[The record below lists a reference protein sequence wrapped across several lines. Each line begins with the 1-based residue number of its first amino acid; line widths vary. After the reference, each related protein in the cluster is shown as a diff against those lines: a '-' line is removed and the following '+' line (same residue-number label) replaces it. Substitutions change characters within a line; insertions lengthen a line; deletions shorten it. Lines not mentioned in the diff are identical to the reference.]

1 MRRPRLLVIG
11 VVALFLAGLGYLV
24 VTMALRRNAEQAV
37 VRAATFLQRGEVRRA
52 RDELQDTLRFNPSHP
67 KALQLVGFSYAQQQK
82 WPEAIAYLERIP
94 PNVTAH
100 DESQIPLAAAL
111 IADRQLE
118 RAEAVLGALIEKDAG
133 SLMAA
138 RMLSGLL
145 LAELRKE
152 EAVAILEQFLQ
163 NRANAELRPDDRL
176 LILRDLMTAEF
187 HPPTPA
193 ECLPTLQE
201 AFRKD
206 QQQPSVRLAL
216 GQCESDAGHLVEA
229 EGHLVAALQQQSHDW
244 RFRAVV
250 CQFLLDA
257 GTVEEAERVFRAGD
271 QAVVEGGNDHQKFE
285 YWTIRSRIEE
295 ACEDDLKALQS
306 QDQAAAIR
314 VLGRSEIARRGKLLR
329 RLGRN
334 DEAQS
339 VREDEYKLARSEL
352 RLWNLSRDL
361 GVRAPTPD
369 ECEEVAGLYEA
380 LNKTYGAVG
389 WRRLASQLQKAA
401 APRTELAL

>member
-1 MRRPRLLVIG
+1 MRLPRLVTIG
-11 VVALFLAGLGYLV
+11 VIALFSAALGYFVL
-24 VTMALRRNAEQAV
+24 TMTVRRNAELAV
-37 VRAATFLQRGEVRRA
+37 ARAANFLQRGEVRRA
-52 RDELQDTLRFNPSHP
+52 RDELQGTLRFNPSHP

-94 PNVTAH
+94 PNEAAH

-133 SLMAA
+133 SLMAV

-152 EAVAILEQFLQ
+152 EAVAVLEQFLQ
-163 NRANAELRPDDRL
+163 HPANAELRPDDRL
-176 LILRDLMTAEF
+176 LILRDLSTAEF

-201 AFRKD
+201 AFQKD
-206 QQQPSVRLAL
+206 PRQPSVRLAL
-216 GQCESDAGHLVEA
+216 GQCELDAGRLAEA
-229 EGHLVAALQQQSHDW
+229 EVHLRAALQQQPHDW
-244 RFRAVV
+244 RFRAIV

-257 GTVEEAERVFRAGD
+257 GKIEEAEQVFGNGD
-271 QAVVEGGNDHQKFE
+271 KAVVESSNDRQKLD

-295 ACEDDLKALQS
+295 ARQDDLKALES
-306 QDQAAAIR
+306 QDHAATIR
-314 VLGRSEIARRGKLLR
+314 ALGRSEIARRGKLLQ
-329 RLGRN
+329 RLRRN

-339 VREDEYKLARSEL
+339 VRESEYEMARLEL
-352 RLWNLSRDL
+352 RLWDLSRDL
-361 GVRAPTPD
+361 GVRTPTPD
-369 ECEEVAGLYEA
+369 ECEEVARLYEA
-380 LNKTYGAVG
+380 LNKTYGAAG
-389 WRRLASQLQKAA
+389 WRRLASQLQNVA
-401 APRTELAL
+401 APRTELSL